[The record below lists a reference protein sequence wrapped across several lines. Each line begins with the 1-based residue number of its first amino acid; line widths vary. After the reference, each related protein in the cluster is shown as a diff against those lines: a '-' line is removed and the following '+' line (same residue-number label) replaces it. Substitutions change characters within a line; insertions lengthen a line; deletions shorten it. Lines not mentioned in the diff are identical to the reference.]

1 MAYQDYDTDSNT
13 MMAERGVG
21 WIFALIAVVLGGVG
35 LLRGFGIVGP
45 EGVDIPGIDDAGGLQ
60 GAVQSDFWE
69 SILWMLPGF
78 AAAILAWAMNG
89 ARTLHADDGMAPSRI
104 AAYVLAVVTVALGLL
119 ALLVGFGV
127 IGDEYVAT
135 DGVLWGM
142 ASVLFSIVT
151 AAAYAMAPSPATEA
165 DYLARL
171 VEARTA
177 RIAGTTPT
185 TRPGAEPMR

>member
-1 MAYQDYDTDSNT
+1 MAYQEPDMSTA
-13 MMAERGVG
+13 MAERGIG
-21 WIFALIAVVLGGVG
+21 WIFALIAVVLGAIG

-45 EGVDIPGIDDAGGLQ
+45 EGVDIPGIGDAGGLQ
-60 GAVQSDFWE
+60 AAVQSDFWE
-69 SILWMLPGF
+69 GILWMLPAF
-78 AAAILAWAMNG
+78 AAAVLALAMNSS
-89 ARTLHADDGMAPSRI
+89 RTIRTEDTRSATRMT
-104 AAYVLAVVTVALGLL
+104 AYVLAAVTVVLGAI

-142 ASVLFSIVT
+142 ASILFSVVT
-151 AAAYAMAPSPATEA
+151 AAAYATEPSPAMEA

-177 RIAGTTPT
+177 RTTT
-185 TRPGAEPMR
+185 TSTARPGTEPMR